1 MSLKLG
7 EIDRQRLYM
16 QAKDVLSFILREW
29 KDTISVEASIAIE
42 FTNKQD
48 RRNSSVASLMT
59 DKKSGENSLTTTLTR
74 KNWVGGK
81 LDETVQS
88 YHSTDQETNASQ

>member
-1 MSLKLG
+1 MGLKLG
-7 EIDRQRLYM
+7 ELDRQRLYM

-48 RRNSSVASLMT
+48 RRSSSVASLMT

-81 LDETVQS
+81 LEENVQ
-88 YHSTDQETNASQ
+88 T